1 MKQSDGLNIT
11 FNVTESVAKF
21 LIKGFYIML
30 GVIILA
36 LIIIK
41 VGAPL
46 KFEKDSSIKVEL
58 TPEARQKKD

>member
-46 KFEKDSSIKVEL
+46 KIEKDSSIRLEL
-58 TPEARQKKD
+58 TPEASQKKY